1 MIEVAQ
7 NCRYAGL
14 GTALLQEVIR
24 YCRDHRID
32 TLCGEIKGDLRTLS
46 AFYRRNGFVVDREH
60 RISLDATAA

>member
-24 YCRDHRID
+24 YCRDHHID
-32 TLCGEIKGDLRTLS
+32 TLCGEIKRDLRTLS
-46 AFYRRNGFVVDREH
+46 AFYRHNGFVVDREH